1 MSKKTIVSFLKL
13 KTLFILAVGISFVFP
28 VVASA
33 HEGLHEQIV
42 AVTEKIRSSPKDS
55 ALYLKRAELYR
66 LHKEWNNAEADLLR
80 AERLTP
86 NLPAV
91 DLGRGKLWLDAKQFS
106 RARLALTKY
115 LARQPDSFEG
125 VITIARVFAKLRQTA
140 NAAKY
145 FTQAIKLAPNDSA
158 EVYLER
164 AEIFTAAGK
173 IDEALHGLDEGIK
186 KLGGIITL
194 QSSAVDLE
202 VKRGRY
208 DLALNRLDKIME
220 SMPRKES
227 FLLRRG
233 EILLQAGKPCEARFS
248 LIASQN
254 GYDTLPA
261 SRKNVRAVRT
271 QVMRVQSLLKTAST
285 KNCPISP

>member
-158 EVYLER
+158 EAQKYSPRRER
-164 AEIFTAAGK
+164 STKHCMGWTRGSK
-173 IDEALHGLDEGIK
+173 
-186 KLGGIITL
+186 
-194 QSSAVDLE
+194 SSAE
-202 VKRGRY
+202 
-208 DLALNRLDKIME
+208 
-220 SMPRKES
+220 
-227 FLLRRG
+227 
-233 EILLQAGKPCEARFS
+233 
-248 LIASQN
+248 
-254 GYDTLPA
+254 
-261 SRKNVRAVRT
+261 
-271 QVMRVQSLLKTAST
+271 
-285 KNCPISP
+285 